1 MNAVRNG
8 TGAAVTWETVKAYAG
23 IVLAAIVLAF
33 NYQLFIVRNSFAPAG
48 LNGIATMVQY
58 KTGFSIGYMSLLI
71 NIPLCIFA
79 WFAINRQFAVRS
91 LCFCLVYS
99 FSYLYLQKLG
109 LEELQYDAHGHDTIF
124 PVIISGLLSGLVY
137 SICFSSNA
145 STGGTDIVSK
155 FINTRKP
162 SLNFFWVTFVLNAA
176 VAAASFFVYAAPDEA
191 GNMVYDYK
199 PVCLCMIYSFL
210 SSFMGNSIISGSHRV
225 VKFTVISAHPEEITR
240 DILSQLHHSAT
251 QVTAVGAYGKETKQ
265 LLICVVN
272 RHQIVD
278 FRNILRKY
286 DDTFSFSE
294 TVDETYGN
302 FRKVK

>member
-1 MNAVRNG
+1 M
-8 TGAAVTWETVKAYAG
+8 KKQLKSYG
-23 IVLAAIVLAF
+23 IITLGSVIFALAF
-33 NYQLFIVRNSFAPAG
+33 DVFFAANQVAMGGITG
-48 LNGIATMVQY
+48 LAQVINALVPGLSVGTLAFV
-58 KTGFSIGYMSLLI
+58 L
-71 NIPLCIFA
+71 NIPLFLAGWKFIGWHLLA
-79 WFAINRQFAVRS
+79 SSLYSLAVSSLAIDAIAALRQFPPMDPMLAC
-91 LCFCLVYS
+91 LCGGALMGFG
-99 FSYLYLQKLG
+99 LG
-109 LEELQYDAHGHDTIF
+109 L
-124 PVIISGLLSGLVY
+124 V
-137 SICFSSNA
+137 FSQGA
-145 STGGTDIVSK
+145 TTGGTDIVSK

-162 SLNFFWVTFVLNAA
+162 SLNFFWGTFVLNAA

-225 VKFTVISAHPEEITR
+225 VKFTVITAHPEEITR